1 MSTDRVRRS
10 RAARAP
16 EPEGAEGG
24 AASEAAASRA
34 GTEPPLAV
42 VAPQANTLRLV
53 GVDAAAQAAGLHPG
67 LTLREAR
74 ARVPELDARP
84 DDPAADARLQRRLVH
99 LARRFTPALAVPAPD
114 ELVLDLAGCGPL
126 FGGEAALVEAVRAL
140 FAREEVSL
148 LWGLADT
155 PDLARALARF
165 APHAPVAAPG
175 ASRAALLPLPVE
187 ALGLPA
193 ADAAALRS
201 LGLQRVGDLL
211 DRPRPPLAGV
221 LEGRL
226 GARLDA
232 LLGFAPTPLAPEP
245 EAVRHRAERK
255 LLEPV
260 TDAAG
265 VLHHV
270 RRLAETVERG
280 LETRGLGARRLRL
293 ELWGPDGGRRLT
305 VRTPRPVR
313 RAAEV
318 ADLYARRLELLGEGA
333 VGAEG
338 FDQLRLEAEG
348 LEPVTPR
355 VVDLAEAGPPCRF
368 DDFARFVAGRYGEGA
383 LRRAGT
389 DPATAKPER
398 EAGWAPYDRAPT
410 RGGGPAAPAPAW
422 SGAVLRPLR
431 LFDPPEPV
439 DDVLFEAPDRPP
451 VRFRWRR
458 RLHAVRRAE
467 GPERLSPEWN
477 REGED
482 VLTRDY
488 YRVEDEAGRRFW
500 LFREGLL
507 PAVVAPRWF
516 LHGLFA

>member
-1 MSTDRVRRS
+1 MPTDRVRRS
-10 RAARAP
+10 RAADTP
-16 EPEGAEGG
+16 EAGLP
-24 AASEAAASRA
+24 EAAA
-34 GTEPPLAV
+34 PPLAV
-42 VAPQANTLRLV
+42 VAPQAGVLRLA
-53 GVDAAAQAAGLHPG
+53 GVDAAAEAAGLRPG

-74 ARVPELDARP
+74 ARLPDLDARP
-84 DDPAADARLQRRLVH
+84 DDPAADARLHRRLVH
-99 LARRFTPALAVPAPD
+99 LLRRFTPALAVPAPD
-114 ELVLDLAGCGPL
+114 EMVLDLAGCGPL
-126 FGGEAALVEAVRAL
+126 FGGEAALVEAVRTL
-140 FAREEVSL
+140 FVREGVHL

-155 PDLARALARF
+155 PGLARALARF
-165 APHAPVAAPG
+165 APDAPAAAPG

-187 ALGLPA
+187 ALELPA
-193 ADAAALRS
+193 ADASALRS
-201 LGLQRVGDLL
+201 LGLKRVGDLL

-232 LLGFAPTPLAPEP
+232 LLGLAPTPLDVEPEP
-245 EAVRHRAERK
+245 QPHRAERR

-260 TDAAG
+260 VDVAG

-270 RRLAETVERG
+270 RRLAETLESG
-280 LETRGLGARRLRL
+280 LEARGLGARRLRL

-305 VRTPRPVR
+305 LRTPHPVR

-338 FDQLRLEAEG
+338 FDQLRLQAGG
-348 LEPVTPR
+348 LEPVAPR
-355 VVDLAEAGPPCRF
+355 ATDLIEAAPPHRF
-368 DDFARFVAGRYGEGA
+368 EEFARFVASRYGEGA
-383 LRRAGT
+383 LRRAGV
-389 DPATAKPER
+389 DPTTAKPER
-398 EAGWAPYDRAPT
+398 EAGWVAYDRAPA
-410 RGGGPAAPAPAW
+410 RGGGPAPPPPAW
-422 SGAVLRPLR
+422 GEAVLRPLR
-431 LFDPPEPV
+431 LFDPPELV
-439 DDVLFEAPDRPP
+439 EGVVFEAPDRPP

-477 REGED
+477 REPEGA
-482 VLTRDY
+482 LTRDY

-507 PAVVAPRWF
+507 PAVASPRWF